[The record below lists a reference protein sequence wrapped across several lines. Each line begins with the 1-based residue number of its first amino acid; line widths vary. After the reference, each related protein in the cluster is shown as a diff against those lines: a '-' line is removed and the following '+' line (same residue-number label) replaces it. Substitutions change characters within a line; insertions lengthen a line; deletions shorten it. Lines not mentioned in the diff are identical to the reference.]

1 VKGDAGSSLV
11 LSRSGEGAD
20 FEGRLVRLTRNQA
33 VFELCNPSIVLRT
46 SEVLPEFSIA
56 SGGRK
61 LYSGRAVVRGVVHT
75 GVAVVC
81 DVTLSSEYWSD
92 VDLGTALSR
101 PPHLRD
107 EYRAFLKGW
116 ERTARVLPEF
126 KLVMGDLQS
135 FFSEL
140 RLWLEQ
146 IELGIRS
153 SPSSGSD
160 ELERKVIDELAGPV
174 VRSIDVFV
182 DRFEELAERL
192 DPEVVPFH
200 QSYLRR
206 SLHPWLLSS
215 PFAYRAY
222 HKPLGYAGD
231 YEIVDMML
239 RPPYEGS
246 TLFAK
251 VLNVWLLGQ
260 APATAHR
267 NRVDYLSRTLMQE
280 NLRLQRQGRGLRV
293 FNMGCGPAAE
303 VQRFLQSCAGS
314 DQTAFTLVDFNE
326 ETLQYVRRW
335 VSALKNDT
343 GRIGTVSLVRKS
355 VQTVLKEAVRSGR
368 SPQEQYDF
376 VYCAGLFD
384 YLPDPTCRRLMDV
397 FYDMLAPEGL
407 LLVTNVSDVMN
418 RARPFRYSM
427 EYMLDWYL
435 TYRDGHALASL
446 APARAPREQ
455 VRVIAEET
463 GVNVFLEV
471 RKPSHA

>member
-1 VKGDAGSSLV
+1 MDAYNGSVVKGDAGSSLV

-174 VRSIDVFV
+174 VHSIDVFV

-192 DPEVVPFH
+192 DPEVV
-200 QSYLRR
+200 
-206 SLHPWLLSS
+206 LSWFS
-215 PFAYRAY
+215 VNW
-222 HKPLGYAGD
+222 K
-231 YEIVDMML
+231 
-239 RPPYEGS
+239 
-246 TLFAK
+246 
-251 VLNVWLLGQ
+251 
-260 APATAHR
+260 
-267 NRVDYLSRTLMQE
+267 
-280 NLRLQRQGRGLRV
+280 
-293 FNMGCGPAAE
+293 MG
-303 VQRFLQSCAGS
+303 V
-314 DQTAFTLVDFNE
+314 
-326 ETLQYVRRW
+326 
-335 VSALKNDT
+335 
-343 GRIGTVSLVRKS
+343 
-355 VQTVLKEAVRSGR
+355 
-368 SPQEQYDF
+368 
-376 VYCAGLFD
+376 
-384 YLPDPTCRRLMDV
+384 
-397 FYDMLAPEGL
+397 
-407 LLVTNVSDVMN
+407 
-418 RARPFRYSM
+418 
-427 EYMLDWYL
+427 
-435 TYRDGHALASL
+435 
-446 APARAPREQ
+446 
-455 VRVIAEET
+455 
-463 GVNVFLEV
+463 
-471 RKPSHA
+471 